1 MILLRGVRCVVRV
14 IRLALDEVIII
25 LRALFPLRTVFGGV
39 PIGVGAP
46 MFVSVIPSSVPTL
59 ASTTVIL
66 PIFCRCIAITVLSR
80 SRSVR
85 VVFKIVGSSKFSVF
99 ALFGI
104 DPVSVLIRIDPGSSV
119 PVLVVGLIPLTRVTT
134 VICFR
139 GHCGTVLRGHPYGHR
154 FVAIHM
160 AQGDG

>member
-25 LRALFPLRTVFGGV
+25 LRARFPLPTVFARGV
-39 PIGVGAP
+39 P
-46 MFVSVIPSSVPTL
+46 MSVSVIPSSVSTL

-139 GHCGTVLRGHPYGHR
+139 GHCGTVLRGAGP
-154 FVAIHM
+154 ILPTI
-160 AQGDG
+160 

>member
-25 LRALFPLRTVFGGV
+25 LRALFPLRTVFGRGV
-39 PIGVGAP
+39 P
-46 MFVSVIPSSVPTL
+46 MSVSVIPSSVPTL

-85 VVFKIVGSSKFSVF
+85 VVFKIVGSSNFTEF

-104 DPVSVLIRIDPGSSV
+104 DRVSVLILIDILSRV

-139 GHCGTVLRGHPYGHR
+139 GHCGTVLRGAGP
-154 FVAIHM
+154 ILPTI
-160 AQGDG
+160 